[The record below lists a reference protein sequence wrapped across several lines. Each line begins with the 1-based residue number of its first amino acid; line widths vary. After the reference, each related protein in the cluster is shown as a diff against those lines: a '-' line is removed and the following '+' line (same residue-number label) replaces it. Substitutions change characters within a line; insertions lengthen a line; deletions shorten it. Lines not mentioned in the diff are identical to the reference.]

1 MKMLLWFAAAVAAY
15 VVSSWNPAIT
25 LSKAIYHKDIRTCG
39 SGNPGFT
46 NFKRT
51 FGNKWAWWVMLLD
64 MCKAG
69 LVVLLFAWLFRFFG
83 YDFQLGAAYTGIF
96 ALAGHAYPVW
106 YEWKGGKGFL
116 VTLSVI
122 AVVDWRVG
130 LAAFVLMTILL
141 LTTDYMSLSTVTALL
156 LSPFMLIFMK
166 AKPVAIVIVS
176 VMVLFVAV
184 RHKENFKRLIAGT
197 EKHFLRKPKEEQQ

>member
-1 MKMLLWFAAAVAAY
+1 MKLLLWLAAAVVAY
-15 VVSSWNPAIT
+15 IVSSWNPAIT

-64 MCKAG
+64 MCKSG
-69 LVVLLFAWLFRFFG
+69 VVVLLFAFLFRFFG
-83 YDFQLGAAYTGIF
+83 YDFQIGAAFTGIF
-96 ALAGHAYPVW
+96 ALIGHAYPVR

-116 VTLSVI
+116 VTLSVV

-156 LSPFMLIFMK
+156 LSPVMLIFLK
-166 AKPVAIVIVS
+166 YSLDIEGNSDGDPVEVITHDLPLIFLILVYAATTLGILYFAK
-176 VMVLFVAV
+176 
-184 RHKENFKRLIAGT
+184 
-197 EKHFLRKPKEEQQ
+197 

>member
-1 MKMLLWFAAAVAAY
+1 MKLLLWLSAAICAY
-15 VVSSWNPAIT
+15 IVSSWNPAIT

-46 NFKRT
+46 NFKRS
-51 FGNKWAWWVMLLD
+51 FGNKWAWWVMALD

-69 LVVLLFAWLFRFFG
+69 IVVLVFAFIFRFFG
-83 YDFQLGAAYTGIF
+83 VDFQIGAAYTGVF
-96 ALAGHAYPVW
+96 ALIGHAYPVW

-122 AVVDWRVG
+122 FVVDWQIG
-130 LAAFVLMTILL
+130 LITFALMTILL

-156 LSPFMLIFMK
+156 VS
-166 AKPVAIVIVS
+166 PVALILIKDAEPIAVIIVAA
-176 VMVLFVAV
+176 MVLFVAV
-184 RHKENFKRLIAGT
+184 RHKENFKRLLSGT
-197 EKHFLRKPKEEQQ
+197 EKHFLRKKEEE

>member
-1 MKMLLWFAAAVAAY
+1 MKLLLWFSAAVAAY
-15 VVSSWNPAIT
+15 LVSRWYPAIT
-25 LSKAIYHKDIRTCG
+25 LSKLIYHTDIRTCG

-51 FGNKWAWWVMLLD
+51 FGNKWAWWVMILD

-69 LVVLLFAWLFRFFG
+69 LVVLLFSWLFQFFG
-83 YDFQLGAAYTGIF
+83 LDYQIGAAFTGIF
-96 ALAGHAYPVW
+96 ALIGHSFPVW

-116 VTLSVI
+116 VTLSTI

-130 LAAFVLMTILL
+130 IAAFALMTALL

-156 LSPFMLIFMK
+156 LSPVMLIFLK
-166 AKPVAIVIVS
+166 AEPIAIIMVAA
-176 VMVLFVAV
+176 MVLFVAV
-184 RHKENFKRLIAGT
+184 RHKENFKRLLAGT
-197 EKHFLRKPKEEQQ
+197 EKHFLRKKKEE

>member
-1 MKMLLWFAAAVAAY
+1 MRLLLWFAAAICAY
-15 VVSSWNPAIT
+15 MVSSWNPAIT

-69 LVVLLFAWLFRFFG
+69 IAVLMFALIFRFFG
-83 YDFQLGAAYTGIF
+83 IDFQIGAAVTGVF
-96 ALAGHAYPVW
+96 ALIGHAYPVW

-122 AVVDWRVG
+122 LVVDWRVG
-130 LAAFVLMTILL
+130 LAAFALMTILL

-156 LSPFMLIFMK
+156 LSPVMLIVMK
-166 AKPVAIVIVS
+166 AHPIAIIIVS
-176 VMVLFVAV
+176 AMVLFVAV
-184 RHKENFKRLIAGT
+184 RHKENFKRLLAGT
-197 EKHFLRKPKEEQQ
+197 EKHFLRKKKEE

>member
-1 MKMLLWFAAAVAAY
+1 MWLLWAAAAIVAY
-15 VVSSWNPAIT
+15 IVSSWNPAIT

-51 FGNKWAWWVMLLD
+51 FGNKWAWWIMALD

-69 LVVLLFAWLFRFFG
+69 VAVLLFALLFRFFG
-83 YDFQLGAAYTGIF
+83 VDFQIGAAFTGLF
-96 ALAGHAYPVW
+96 ALIGHAYPVW

-116 VTLSVI
+116 VTLSVVF
-122 AVVDWRVG
+122 VVDWRVG
-130 LAAFVLMTILL
+130 LAAFALMTVLL

-156 LSPFMLIFMK
+156 VSVVLLIFAK
-166 AKPVAIVIVS
+166 AQPVAIVLVS
-176 VMVLFVAV
+176 AMVIFVAV
-184 RHKENFKRLIAGT
+184 RHKENFKRLLAGT
-197 EKHFLRKPKEEQQ
+197 EKHFLRKSKET

>member
-1 MKMLLWFAAAVAAY
+1 MKLLLWFSAAVAAY
-15 VVSSWNPAIT
+15 LVSSWNPAIT
-25 LSKAIYHKDIRTCG
+25 LSKLIYHTDIRTCG

-64 MCKAG
+64 MCKSG
-69 LVVLLFAWLFRFFG
+69 VVVLLFAFLFRFFG
-83 YDFQLGAAYTGIF
+83 YDFQIGAAFTGIF
-96 ALAGHAYPVW
+96 ALIGHAYPVW

-116 VTLSVI
+116 VTLSAV

-156 LSPFMLIFMK
+156 LSPVMLIFLK
-166 AKPVAIVIVS
+166 AEPLAIVMVA
-176 VMVLFVAV
+176 VMVGFVAV
-184 RHKENFKRLIAGT
+184 RHKENFKRLLAGT
-197 EKHFLRKPKEEQQ
+197 EKHFLRKKNEE

>member
-1 MKMLLWFAAAVAAY
+1 MKLLLWLSAAICAY
-15 VVSSWNPAIT
+15 IVSSWNPAIT

-51 FGNKWAWWVMLLD
+51 FGNKWAWWVMALD

-69 LVVLLFAWLFRFFG
+69 VVVLLFALIFRFFG
-83 YDFQLGAAYTGIF
+83 INFQIGAAFTGLF
-96 ALAGHAYPVW
+96 ALVGHAYPIW

-116 VTLSVI
+116 VTISVVF
-122 AVVDWRVG
+122 VVDWRIG
-130 LAAFVLMTILL
+130 LAAFALMTVLL

-156 LSPFMLIFMK
+156 LSPVMLIFMK
-166 AKPVAIVIVS
+166 AEPIAIIMVS
-176 VMVLFVAV
+176 VMVIFVAV
-184 RHKENFKRLIAGT
+184 RHKENFKRLLSGT
-197 EKHFLRKPKEEQQ
+197 EKRFLRKPKEE

>member
-1 MKMLLWFAAAVAAY
+1 MKLLLWLAAAIVAY
-15 VVSSWNPAIT
+15 IVSSWNPAIT

-51 FGNKWAWWVMLLD
+51 FGNKWAWWVMALD

-69 LVVLLFAWLFRFFG
+69 VVVLLFAYIFQFFG
-83 YDFQLGAAYTGIF
+83 ILFQIGAAYTGVF
-96 ALAGHAYPVW
+96 ALLGHAYPVW
-106 YEWKGGKGFL
+106 YEWRGGKGFL

-122 AVVDWRVG
+122 FVVDWRVG

-156 LSPFMLIFMK
+156 VSPVLLIFMK
-166 AKPVAIVIVS
+166 AEPVAIIVVA
-176 VMVLFVAV
+176 VMVAFVAV
-184 RHKENFKRLIAGT
+184 RHKENFKRLLAGT
-197 EKHFLRKPKEEQQ
+197 EKHFLRKKNEE

>member
-1 MKMLLWFAAAVAAY
+1 MKLLLWFSAAVAAY
-15 VVSSWNPAIT
+15 LVSSWNPAIT
-25 LSKAIYHKDIRTCG
+25 LSKLIYHTDIRTCG

-51 FGNKWAWWVMLLD
+51 FGNKWAWWVMALD

-69 LVVLLFAWLFRFFG
+69 LVVLLFSWLFQFFG
-83 YDFQLGAAYTGIF
+83 LDYQIGAAFTGIF
-96 ALAGHAYPVW
+96 ALIGHSFPVW

-116 VTLSVI
+116 VTLSTI

-130 LAAFVLMTILL
+130 IAAFALMTALL

-156 LSPFMLIFMK
+156 LSPVMLIFLK
-166 AKPVAIVIVS
+166 AEPIAIIMVAA
-176 VMVLFVAV
+176 MVLFVAV
-184 RHKENFKRLIAGT
+184 RHKENFKRLLAGT
-197 EKHFLRKPKEEQQ
+197 EKHFLRKKKEE

>member
-1 MKMLLWFAAAVAAY
+1 MKLLLWLAAAIVAY
-15 VVSSWNPAIT
+15 IVSSGNPAIT

-51 FGNKWAWWVMLLD
+51 FGNKWAWWVMALD

-69 LVVLLFAWLFRFFG
+69 VVVLLFAYIFQFFG
-83 YDFQLGAAYTGIF
+83 IHFQIGAAYTGVF
-96 ALAGHAYPVW
+96 ALLGHAYPVW
-106 YEWKGGKGFL
+106 YEWRGGKGFL

-122 AVVDWRVG
+122 FVVDWRVG

-156 LSPFMLIFMK
+156 VSPVLLIFMK
-166 AKPVAIVIVS
+166 AEPVAIIVVA
-176 VMVLFVAV
+176 VMVAFVAV
-184 RHKENFKRLIAGT
+184 RHKENFKRLLAGT
-197 EKHFLRKPKEEQQ
+197 EKHFLRKKNEE

>member
-1 MKMLLWFAAAVAAY
+1 MKLLLWLAAAVVAY
-15 VVSSWNPAIT
+15 IVSSWNPAIT

-64 MCKAG
+64 MCKSG
-69 LVVLLFAWLFRFFG
+69 VVVLLFAFLFRFFS
-83 YDFQLGAAYTGIF
+83 YDFQIGAAFTGIF
-96 ALAGHAYPVW
+96 ALIGHAYPVW

-116 VTLSVI
+116 VTLSVV

-156 LSPFMLIFMK
+156 LSPVMLIFLK
-166 AKPVAIVIVS
+166 AEPLAIVMVA
-176 VMVLFVAV
+176 VMVGFVAV
-184 RHKENFKRLIAGT
+184 RHRENFKRLLAGT
-197 EKHFLRKPKEEQQ
+197 EKHFLRKKNEE

>member
-1 MKMLLWFAAAVAAY
+1 MKLLLWFSAAVAAY
-15 VVSSWNPAIT
+15 LVSSWNPAIT
-25 LSKAIYHKDIRTCG
+25 LSKLIYHTDIRTCG

-69 LVVLLFAWLFRFFG
+69 LVVLLFSWLFQFFG
-83 YDFQLGAAYTGIF
+83 LDYQIGAAFTGIF
-96 ALAGHAYPVW
+96 ALIGHSFPVW

-116 VTLSVI
+116 VTLSTI

-130 LAAFVLMTILL
+130 IAAFALMTALL

-156 LSPFMLIFMK
+156 LSPVMLIFLK
-166 AKPVAIVIVS
+166 AEPIAIIMVAA
-176 VMVLFVAV
+176 MVLFVAV
-184 RHKENFKRLIAGT
+184 RHKENFKRLLAGT
-197 EKHFLRKPKEEQQ
+197 EKHFLRKKKEE

>member
-1 MKMLLWFAAAVAAY
+1 MKLLLWLSAAICAY
-15 VVSSWNPAIT
+15 IVSSWNPAIT

-51 FGNKWAWWVMLLD
+51 FGNKWAWWVMALD
-64 MCKAG
+64 MCKSG
-69 LVVLLFAWLFRFFG
+69 IVVLLFAFTFRFFG
-83 YDFQLGAAYTGIF
+83 VDFQIGAAYTGLF
-96 ALAGHAYPVW
+96 ALIGHAYPVW

-122 AVVDWRVG
+122 LVVDWRIG
-130 LAAFVLMTILL
+130 LVAFALMTVLL

-156 LSPFMLIFMK
+156 LSPVMLIFMK
-166 AKPVAIVIVS
+166 AQPIAIMIVS
-176 VMVLFVAV
+176 AMVLFVAV
-184 RHKENFKRLIAGT
+184 RHKENFKRLLAGT
-197 EKHFLRKPKEEQQ
+197 EKHFLRKKKEE

>member
-1 MKMLLWFAAAVAAY
+1 MKLLLWFAGAIAAY
-15 VVSSWNPAIT
+15 TVSSWNPAIT
-25 LSKAIYHKDIRTCG
+25 LSKLIYHKDIRTCG

-64 MCKAG
+64 ICKAG
-69 LVVLLFAWLFRFFG
+69 LVVLLFSWLLQFQG
-83 YDFQLGAAYTGIF
+83 YHFQNAAAIIGAF
-96 ALAGHAYPVW
+96 ALLGHAYPVW

-130 LAAFVLMTILL
+130 IAAFALMTALL

-156 LSPFMLIFMK
+156 LSPIMMIFLK
-166 AKPVAIVIVS
+166 TEPTAIIIVAA
-176 VMVLFVAV
+176 MVTFVAV
-184 RHKENFKRLIAGT
+184 RHKENFKRLLSGT
-197 EKHFLRKPKEEQQ
+197 EKHFLRKPKET

>member
-1 MKMLLWFAAAVAAY
+1 MKLMLWFSAAVAAY
-15 VVSSWNPAIT
+15 IVSSWNPAIT

-64 MCKAG
+64 LCKAG

-83 YDFQLGAAYTGIF
+83 IDFQTGAAFTGLF

-156 LSPFMLIFMK
+156 LSPFMLIFLK
-166 AKPVAIVIVS
+166 ATPIAIVMVS
-176 VMVLFVAV
+176 VMVVFVAV

-197 EKHFLRKPKEEQQ
+197 EKHFLRKPKDE